1 MKVGAGPNKDKTF
14 SMYFPGDMERE
25 VALAGLDKMLTSAWF
40 NTSQAQPMVNTDFKI
55 AFYNQNDET
64 GMILKYQF

>member
-1 MKVGAGPNKDKTF
+1 
-14 SMYFPGDMERE
+14 MYFAGDMERE
-25 VALAGLDKMLTSAWF
+25 VALARLDEMLTSAWF
-40 NTSQAQPMVNTDFKI
+40 NTSQAQPMVSTDFKI